1 MMDQAA
7 QFLRIVRSEVL
18 ESIYLLAKRDCKIHL
33 QAQGSRGSRRN
44 RILYLIKPCPRINS
58 GFQFRRC
65 FEKDQWTLLKNKGER
80 KMTAKNGNRLQHH
93 LTAVKEGKRCF
104 ENAFESIARMI
115 LESEIEK
122 VVVNGR
128 TTYDFTIFRTGK
140 KHIIG
145 IYDEIN
151 SFVSFVKDA
160 AEGGSSKEMAFVLVG
175 EPGNGKTF
183 FVEFLCSMYRSF
195 LANEKNR
202 KYTFRFTNMDR
213 LGSYGKISTIESQT
227 YEDPM
232 ILAMNLFENP
242 DDNKTFL
249 AKQIGFSDK
258 EIEQLYDN
266 YRPLGAC
273 SGYMWND
280 IINLADG
287 NIDEM
292 LKHIE
297 IIPVPMT
304 ESLGTITGK
313 YPAKDKI
320 TSSAVD
326 LLGEESIQ
334 RLLHI
339 TDTNNP
345 YRFDLRRGALA
356 RVAGGGI
363 HFSDEVF
370 KNKKDLV
377 QVYLGVIQN
386 RVIEIDGYKWPI
398 DTLIVATSNNSE
410 FNRFL
415 SEKEEAPI
423 VDRCRICYVSH
434 NTNYKL
440 QENLTSYAIGNEAKT
455 TLDRKDLHRDP
466 NLNYATSVAV
476 VLTRLPRSEKLTAIE
491 TMKLSAGEVAGEK
504 SIKTLAE
511 VIDTLNQDPDITKR
525 FGQKGLGQRN
535 LGRAIQLLIESSE
548 TNEGRCMFAYDI
560 YKTLERVVL
569 DYVTEVNDR
578 AKYLE
583 DLKTAKGMYRER
595 IMTEMFNAYMDEPFA
610 IRKDVMNYVNMIIG
624 IDAENLGPDKMW
636 KYKDPQTGELKALKV
651 DERYIKGVE
660 ERLGLKT
667 EEQRETFRTSIRK
680 IYGQKISVDPN
691 YDFMDNL
698 ELVKAVTDVRLK
710 SDIAGAGSL
719 IGALANRTN
728 EENQKLYDRMID
740 TMLNKLN
747 YCKTCAQKTIEYF
760 CTQEDEN

>member
-1 MMDQAA
+1 MAKKSPA
-7 QFLRIVRSEVL
+7 RIENPSTSQLHR
-18 ESIYLLAKRDCKIHL
+18 HL
-33 QAQGSRGSRRN
+33 QAVQEGTRR
-44 RILYLIKPCPRINS
+44 
-58 GFQFRRC
+58 
-65 FEKDQWTLLKNKGER
+65 
-80 KMTAKNGNRLQHH
+80 
-93 LTAVKEGKRCF
+93 F
-104 ENAFESIARMI
+104 ENAFQGVARMI
-115 LESEIEK
+115 LENQIEK

-128 TTYDFTIFRTGK
+128 TTYDFSIFRKGK
-140 KHIIG
+140 KHVIG
-145 IYDEIN
+145 MYDEIN
-151 SFVSFVKDA
+151 SFVSYVKDA

-183 FVEFLCSMYRSF
+183 FVDFLCARYRAF
-195 LANEKNR
+195 LAKPGNR
-202 KYTFRFTNMDR
+202 KYTFRFKGMER
-213 LGSYGKISTIESQT
+213 LGHYGRINVIESQT
-227 YEDPM
+227 YEDPV
-232 ILAMNLFENP
+232 ILAMNLFDDPEEN
-242 DDNKTFL
+242 KAFL
-249 AKQIGFSDK
+249 AREIGFDDRAVDT
-258 EIEQLYDN
+258 LYED

-273 SGYMWND
+273 SGYIWND
-280 IINLADG
+280 IRSHADG
-287 NIDEM
+287 DLNRM
-292 LKHIE
+292 LDFVE
-297 IIPVPMT
+297 IIPVPLT
-304 ESLGTITGK
+304 ESLGTVTGK

-363 HFSDEVF
+363 HFADEIY

-386 RVIEIDGYKWPI
+386 RNIEIDGYKWPI
-398 DTLIVATSNNSE
+398 DSLIIATSNNSE

-415 SEKEEAPI
+415 AEKEEAPI

-434 NTNYKL
+434 NTNYKM
-440 QENLTSYAIGNEAKT
+440 QKALTSYAIGSEART
-455 TLDRKDLHRDP
+455 TLTREALHQDP
-466 NLNYATSVAV
+466 NLNYAASVAT
-476 VLTRLPRSEKLTAIE
+476 VLSRLPRSEKLTPVE
-491 TMKLSAGEVAGEK
+491 TMKLAAGEVAGEK

-511 VIDTLNQDPDITKR
+511 VIDTLNQEPDITKR

-535 LGRAIQLLIESSE
+535 LGRAVQLLTESSE
-548 TNEGRCMFAYDI
+548 TNEGQCMFAYDI
-560 YKTLERVVL
+560 YRALERIIL
-569 DYVTEVNDR
+569 DYVAEANDR

-583 DLKTAKGMYRER
+583 DLKIAKGLYRER
-595 IMTEMFNAYMDEPFA
+595 IMTEMFNAYMDEPLA
-610 IRKDVMNYVNMIIG
+610 IRKDVLNYVNMIIG
-624 IDAENLGPDKMW
+624 ADAENLGPDKMW
-636 KYKDPQTGELKALKV
+636 KYKDPQTGELRALKI
-651 DERYIKGVE
+651 DERFIKSVE

-667 EEQRETFRTSIRK
+667 EEQRDTFRTAIRK

-728 EENQKLYDRMID
+728 EENQKLYDRMVD
-740 TMLNKLN
+740 TMLNKLG
-747 YCKTCAQKTIEYF
+747 YCRTCAQKTIEYF

>member
-1 MMDQAA
+1 MGNND
-7 QFLRIVRSEVL
+7 I
-18 ESIYLLAKRDCKIHL
+18 
-33 QAQGSRGSRRN
+33 G
-44 RILYLIKPCPRINS
+44 
-58 GFQFRRC
+58 
-65 FEKDQWTLLKNKGER
+65 TLL
-80 KMTAKNGNRLQHH
+80 QH
-93 LTAVKEGKRCF
+93 LTAVKEGKRRF
-104 ENAFESIARMI
+104 ENAFESVSRMI
-115 LESEIEK
+115 FEGGIEK
-122 VVVNGR
+122 VTVNSR
-128 TTYDFTIFRTGK
+128 TTYDFKIFRTGK
-140 KHIIG
+140 KHPVG
-145 IYDEIN
+145 MYDEIN

-183 FVEFLCSMYRSF
+183 FVEHLCGKYRQF
-195 LANEKNR
+195 IAKEGNR
-202 KYTFRFTNMDR
+202 RYTWRLVGMDR
-213 LGSYGKISTIESQT
+213 LGSYGKLAVIESQT
-227 YEDPM
+227 YEDPLV
-232 ILAMNLFENP
+232 LAMNLFPDP
-242 DDNKTFL
+242 DDNRRFL
-249 AKQIGFSDK
+249 GERIGFSDH
-258 EIEQLYDN
+258 EIEPFFES

-273 SGYMWND
+273 SGYMWDD
-280 IINLADG
+280 IRRFTGGDME
-287 NIDEM
+287 DM
-292 LKHIE
+292 LRFVE
-297 IIPVPMT
+297 IIPVPLN
-304 ESLGTITGK
+304 ESLGTVTGK

-339 TDTNNP
+339 TDTTNP

-363 HFSDEVF
+363 HFVDEIY

-410 FNRFL
+410 FNRYL

-423 VDRCRICYVSH
+423 IDRCRICYVSH
-434 NTNYKL
+434 NTHYRM
-440 QENLTSYAIGNEAKT
+440 QEELTAYTIGGETKT
-455 TLDRKDLHRDP
+455 TLTREDLHIDP

-476 VLTRLPRSEKLTAIE
+476 VLTRLPRSEKLTPVE
-491 TMKLSAGEVAGEK
+491 TLKLAAGEVAGEK
-504 SIKTLAE
+504 SVKTLAE

-525 FGQKGLGQRN
+525 FGQKGIGQRN
-535 LGRAIQLLIESSE
+535 LGRTMQVLAESSE
-548 TNEGRCMFAYDI
+548 TNEGRCMVAYDMFRA
-560 YKTLERVVL
+560 LERVIL
-569 DYVTEVNDR
+569 DYVTDAGDR
-578 AKYLE
+578 AKYLD
-583 DLKTAKGMYRER
+583 DLKIARGLYRER

-610 IRKDVMNYVNMIIG
+610 VRRDVMNYVNMIIG
-624 IDAENLGPDKMW
+624 VDAENLGPDKLW
-636 KYKDPQTGELKALKV
+636 KYKDPQTGQFRALKI
-651 DERYIKGVE
+651 DERYVRNIE

-667 EEQRETFRTSIRK
+667 DEQRETFRTSIRK
-680 IYGQKISVDPN
+680 IYGQKISIEPS

-740 TMLNKLN
+740 TMLKKLG
-747 YCKTCAQKTIEYF
+747 YCRTCAQKTIEYF
-760 CTQEDEN
+760 CTQEDEV

>member
-1 MMDQAA
+1 MPKNSSTFHQH
-7 QFLRIVRSEVL
+7 
-18 ESIYLLAKRDCKIHL
+18 LA
-33 QAQGSRGSRRN
+33 
-44 RILYLIKPCPRINS
+44 
-58 GFQFRRC
+58 
-65 FEKDQWTLLKNKGER
+65 
-80 KMTAKNGNRLQHH
+80 
-93 LTAVKEGKRCF
+93 AVKDGKLRF
-104 ENAFESIARMI
+104 ENAFQGVSRMI
-115 LESEIEK
+115 LEDKIEK
-122 VVVNGR
+122 VVVNGK
-128 TTYDFTIFRTGK
+128 TTYDFKIFRNGS
-140 KHIIG
+140 KHVIG
-145 IYDEIN
+145 MYEEIN
-151 SFVSFVKDA
+151 SLVSYVKDA

-183 FVEFLCSMYRSF
+183 LVEFLGGRYRNF
-195 LANEKNR
+195 LAQEKNR
-202 KYTFRFTNMDR
+202 KFTFKFLNLDKV
-213 LGSYGKISTIESQT
+213 GNYGKISTIESQT

-232 ILAMNLFENP
+232 ILAMNLF
-242 DDNKTFL
+242 DDSDKNKEFL

-258 EIEQLYDN
+258 DIEKLYEN

-273 SGYMWND
+273 SGYIWNG
-280 IINLADG
+280 IQTHCDG

-292 LKHIE
+292 LKFIE
-297 IIPVPMT
+297 ITPVPLT
-304 ESLGTITGK
+304 ESLGTVTGK

-339 TDTNNP
+339 ADTNNP

-363 HFSDEVF
+363 HFSDEIY

-386 RVIEIDGYKWPI
+386 RNIEIDGFKWPI

-410 FNRFL
+410 FHRFL

-440 QENLTSYAIGNEAKT
+440 QNELTRYAIGSEART
-455 TLDRKDLHRDP
+455 TLTRENLHQDP
-466 NLNYATSVAV
+466 NLNYASSVAA
-476 VLTRLPRSEKLTAIE
+476 VLSRLPRSEKLTPVE
-491 TMKLSAGEVAGEK
+491 TMKLAAGEVAGEK

-511 VIDTLNQDPDITKR
+511 VIDTLNQDPEIINR

-560 YKTLERVVL
+560 FKALERIIL
-569 DYVTEVNDR
+569 DYVTEANDR

-583 DLKTAKGMYRER
+583 DLKTGKGLYRER

-636 KYKDPQTGELKALKV
+636 KYKDPQNGELKALKI
-651 DERYIKGVE
+651 DERYINSVE

-667 EEQRETFRTSIRK
+667 EEQRESFRTSIRK
-680 IYGQKISVDPN
+680 IYGQKISVDPD

-728 EENQKLYDRMID
+728 EENQKLYDRMIE
-740 TMLNKLN
+740 TMLNKLG
-747 YCKTCAQKTIEYF
+747 YCRTCAQKTIEYF
-760 CTQEDEN
+760 CTQEDEK

>member
-1 MMDQAA
+1 MANKSNQAL
-7 QFLRIVRSEVL
+7 QN
-18 ESIYLLAKRDCKIHL
+18 HL
-33 QAQGSRGSRRN
+33 V
-44 RILYLIKPCPRINS
+44 
-58 GFQFRRC
+58 
-65 FEKDQWTLLKNKGER
+65 
-80 KMTAKNGNRLQHH
+80 
-93 LTAVKEGKRCF
+93 AVKEGKRCF
-104 ENAFESIARMI
+104 ENAFQGVSRMI
-115 LESEIEK
+115 LESDIEK
-122 VVVNGR
+122 VTVKGK
-128 TTYDFTIFRTGK
+128 TTYTFEIFNTGK

-145 IYDEIN
+145 MYEEIN

-160 AEGGSSKEMAFVLVG
+160 AENGSSKEMAYVLVG

-183 FVEFLCSMYRSF
+183 FVDFLCTKYRQF
-195 LANEKNR
+195 LSRDKNR
-202 KYTFRFTNMDR
+202 KYTFRFND
-213 LGSYGKISTIESQT
+213 LNKLQGYGKITYVESQT
-227 YEDPM
+227 FEDPV
-232 ILAMNLFENP
+232 ILAMNLF
-242 DDNKTFL
+242 DDLKDSKTYL
-249 AKQIGFSDK
+249 AKQIGFSDQ
-258 EIEQLYDN
+258 EIETLYEN

-273 SGYMWND
+273 SGYIWNGIRD
-280 IINLADG
+280 YADG
-287 NIDEM
+287 NIAKM
-292 LKHIE
+292 LDFIG
-297 IIPVPMT
+297 IVPVPLT

-326 LLGEESIQ
+326 LHGEESIQ

-339 TDTNNP
+339 TDTSNP

-363 HFSDEVF
+363 HFSDEIF

-386 RVIEIDGYKWPI
+386 RNIEIDGFKWPI
-398 DTLIVATSNNSE
+398 DTLIIATSNNSE

-415 SEKEEAPI
+415 AEKEEAPI

-434 NTNYKL
+434 NTDYKL
-440 QENLTSYAIGNEAKT
+440 QKYLTTYAIGSDNKT
-455 TLDRKDLHRDP
+455 TLNKEVLHKDP
-466 NLNYATSVAV
+466 NLNYAASVAV
-476 VLTRLPRSEKLTAIE
+476 VLTRLPTSEKLTAIE
-491 TMKLSAGEVAGEK
+491 TMKLAAGEVAGEK

-511 VIDTLNQDPDITKR
+511 VIDTLNHEPDITKR
-525 FGQKGLGQRN
+525 FGQKGMGQRN

-548 TNEGRCMFAYDI
+548 TNEGQCMFAYDI
-560 YKTLERVVL
+560 FKTLERIVL
-569 DYVTEVNDR
+569 DYVTDANDR
-578 AKYLE
+578 AKFLE
-583 DLKTAKGMYRER
+583 DLKTARGLYRER
-595 IMTEMFNAYMDEPFA
+595 VMTEMFNAYMDEPLA

-636 KYKDPQTGELKALKV
+636 KYKDPQTGELQAMRI
-651 DERYIKGVE
+651 DERYIKSIE

-667 EEQRETFRTSIRK
+667 QEKRETFRTSIRK

-710 SDIAGAGSL
+710 SDIAGSGSL

-740 TMLNKLN
+740 TMLTKLN

-760 CTQEDEN
+760 CTQEDGK

>member
-1 MMDQAA
+1 MM
-7 QFLRIVRSEVL
+7 
-18 ESIYLLAKRDCKIHL
+18 
-33 QAQGSRGSRRN
+33 N
-44 RILYLIKPCPRINS
+44 RTDSTLI
-58 GFQFRRC
+58 
-65 FEKDQWTLLKNKGER
+65 
-80 KMTAKNGNRLQHH
+80 HH
-93 LTAVKEGKRCF
+93 LTAVKEGSRLF
-104 ENAFESIARMI
+104 ENAFQGVARMI
-115 LESEIEK
+115 LENEIEK
-122 VVVNGR
+122 VVVNGK
-128 TTYDFTIFRTGK
+128 TTYNFKIFRNGK
-140 KHIIG
+140 KHVIG
-145 IYDEIN
+145 MYDEIN
-151 SFVSFVKDA
+151 SFVSYVKDA
-160 AEGGSSKEMAFVLVG
+160 AEGGSSKEMAYVLVG

-183 FVEFLCSMYRSF
+183 FVEFLCSKYRSF
-195 LANEKNR
+195 LSQQRNR
-202 KYTFRFTNMDR
+202 KYTYRFINLDA
-213 LGSYGKISTIESQT
+213 LKNYGKITAIESQT

-232 ILAMNLFENP
+232 ILGMNLLDDPEENK
-242 DDNKTFL
+242 DFL
-249 AKQIGFSDK
+249 GGQIGFTDDQVEK
-258 EIEQLYDN
+258 LYDD

-273 SGYMWND
+273 SGYIWND
-280 IINLADG
+280 IRTFTNGNLDDALKF
-287 NIDEM
+287 ID
-292 LKHIE
+292 IV
-297 IIPVPMT
+297 PVPLT
-304 ESLGTITGK
+304 ESLGTVTGK
-313 YPAKDKI
+313 YAAKDKI

-363 HFSDEVF
+363 HFSDEIY

-398 DTLIVATSNNSE
+398 DTLIIATSNNSE
-410 FNRFL
+410 FDRFL

-440 QENLTSYAIGNEAKT
+440 QGELTAYAIGNEAKT
-455 TLDRKDLHRDP
+455 TLNKEYLHQDP
-466 NLNYATSVAV
+466 NLNYAASVAV
-476 VLTRLPRSEKLTAIE
+476 VLSRLSRSEKLTPIE
-491 TMKLSAGEVAGEK
+491 TLKLAAGEVAGEK
-504 SIKTLAE
+504 SIKTLSE
-511 VIDTLNQDPDITKR
+511 VIDTLNQDPDITRR

-535 LGRAIQLLIESSE
+535 LGRALQLMMESSE
-548 TNEGRCMFAYDI
+548 TNEGQCMFAYDI
-560 YKTLERVVL
+560 FRALDRIIL
-569 DYVTEVNDR
+569 DYVSDANDR

-583 DLKTAKGMYRER
+583 DLKTAKGLYRER
-595 IMTEMFNAYMDEPFA
+595 IMTEMFNAYMDEPYA

-636 KYKDPQTGELKALKV
+636 KYKNPQTGELKALKV
-651 DERYIKGVE
+651 DERYVKSVE

-680 IYGQKISVDPN
+680 IYGQKISVEPN

-740 TMLNKLN
+740 TMLNRLT
-747 YCKTCAQKTIEYF
+747 YCRTCAQKTIEYF
-760 CTQEDEN
+760 CTQEDEI

>member
-1 MMDQAA
+1 
-7 QFLRIVRSEVL
+7 
-18 ESIYLLAKRDCKIHL
+18 
-33 QAQGSRGSRRN
+33 
-44 RILYLIKPCPRINS
+44 
-58 GFQFRRC
+58 
-65 FEKDQWTLLKNKGER
+65 
-80 KMTAKNGNRLQHH
+80 
-93 LTAVKEGKRCF
+93 
-104 ENAFESIARMI
+104 
-115 LESEIEK
+115 
-122 VVVNGR
+122 
-128 TTYDFTIFRTGK
+128 
-140 KHIIG
+140 HIIG
-145 IYDEIN
+145 MYDEIN

-160 AEGGSSKEMAFVLVG
+160 AAKGSSAEMAYVLVG

-183 FVEFLCSMYRSF
+183 LVEFLSGLYRRF
-195 LANEKNR
+195 LSIDENR
-202 KYTFRFTNMDR
+202 KYTFRFTNLDKF
-213 LGSYGKISTIESQT
+213 GGYGKIRTIESQT

-232 ILAMNLFENP
+232 ILAMNLFEDP
-242 DDNKTFL
+242 EENKTFL
-249 AKQIGFSDK
+249 AKTVGFSDA
-258 EIEQLYDN
+258 EIEKCYEN

-273 SGYMWND
+273 SGFIWND
-280 IINLADG
+280 IINFADG
-287 NIDEM
+287 NMDEM
-292 LKHIE
+292 LKFVE
-297 IIPVPMT
+297 IIPVPLT

-339 TDTNNP
+339 SDTNNP

-363 HFSDEVF
+363 HFSDEIF

-415 SEKEEAPI
+415 AEKEEAPI

-440 QENLTSYAIGNEAKT
+440 QKDLTLYAVGSEART
-455 TLDRKDLHRDP
+455 TLTREDLHQDP
-466 NLNYATSVAV
+466 NLNYAASVGV
-476 VLTRLPRSEKLTAIE
+476 VLSRLPRSEKLTPIE
-491 TMKLSAGEVAGEK
+491 TMKLAAGEVAGEK

-511 VIDTLNQDPDITKR
+511 VIDTLNQNPEIIQR

-535 LGRAIQLLIESSE
+535 LGRAFQLLIESSE
-548 TNEGRCMFAYDI
+548 TNEGKCMFAYDI
-560 YKTLERVVL
+560 FKALERIVL
-569 DYVTEVNDR
+569 DYVSDANDR
-578 AKYLE
+578 VKYLE
-583 DLKTAKGMYRER
+583 DLKTAKGLYRER
-595 IMTEMFNAYMDEPFA
+595 IMTEMFNAYMDEPLA

-651 DERYIKGVE
+651 DERYIKSVE

-667 EEQRETFRTSIRK
+667 EEQRESFRTSIRK

-728 EENQKLYDRMID
+728 EENQKLYDRMVD
-740 TMLNKLN
+740 TMLNKLG
-747 YCKTCAQKTIEYF
+747 YCRTCAQKTIEYF
-760 CTQEDEN
+760 CTQEDEK

>member
-1 MMDQAA
+1 MAKKA
-7 QFLRIVRSEVL
+7 QVKLPTQPQLQLRQHC
-18 ESIYLLAKRDCKIHL
+18 LAV
-33 QAQGSRGSRRN
+33 QEGSRR
-44 RILYLIKPCPRINS
+44 
-58 GFQFRRC
+58 
-65 FEKDQWTLLKNKGER
+65 
-80 KMTAKNGNRLQHH
+80 
-93 LTAVKEGKRCF
+93 F
-104 ENAFESIARMI
+104 ENAFQGVARMI
-115 LESEIEK
+115 LGSNIEK
-122 VVVNGR
+122 VVVNAR
-128 TTYDFTIFRTGK
+128 TTYDFNIFRNGK
-140 KHIIG
+140 KHVIG
-145 IYDEIN
+145 MYDEIN
-151 SFVSFVKDA
+151 SFVSYVKDA
-160 AEGGSSKEMAFVLVG
+160 AESGSSKEMAFVLVG

-183 FVEFLCSMYRSF
+183 FVEFLCAQYRAF
-195 LANEKNR
+195 LSKSENR
-202 KYTFRFTNMDR
+202 KYTFRFKGMDA
-213 LGSYGKISTIESQT
+213 LGHYGRISIIESQT

-232 ILAMNLFENP
+232 ILAMNLFDDPDENKAYLGREFGF
-242 DDNKTFL
+242 DDHAIDT
-249 AKQIGFSDK
+249 
-258 EIEQLYDN
+258 LYDN

-273 SGYMWND
+273 SGYIWND
-280 IINLADG
+280 IRGFCDGDLEKTLAFV
-287 NIDEM
+287 
-292 LKHIE
+292 E
-297 IIPVPMT
+297 IMPVPLT
-304 ESLGTITGK
+304 ESLGTVTGK

-363 HFSDEVF
+363 HFADEIY

-386 RVIEIDGYKWPI
+386 RNIEIDGYKWPI
-398 DTLIVATSNNSE
+398 DTLIIATSNNSE

-415 SEKEEAPI
+415 AEKEEAPI

-434 NTNYKL
+434 NTNYKM
-440 QENLTSYAIGNEAKT
+440 QKELTAYAIGSEART
-455 TLDRKDLHRDP
+455 TLTREALHQDP
-466 NLNYATSVAV
+466 NLNHAASVAV
-476 VLTRLPRSEKLTAIE
+476 VLSRLPRSEKLTAIE
-491 TMKLSAGEVAGEK
+491 TMKLASGEVAGEK
-504 SIKTLAE
+504 SIKALAE

-535 LGRAIQLLIESSE
+535 LGRAIQLLTESSE
-548 TNEGRCMFAYDI
+548 TNEGQCMFAYDVFI
-560 YKTLERVVL
+560 ALERIIL
-569 DYVTEVNDR
+569 DYVTDANDR

-583 DLKTAKGMYRER
+583 DLKIAKGLYRER
-595 IMTEMFNAYMDEPFA
+595 IMTEMFNAYMDEPLA

-624 IDAENLGPDKMW
+624 TDAENLGPDKMW
-636 KYKDPQTGELKALKV
+636 KYKDPQTGELRALKI
-651 DERYIKGVE
+651 DERFIKSVE

-667 EEQRETFRTSIRK
+667 EEQRDTFRTSIRK

-728 EENQKLYDRMID
+728 EENQKLYDRMVS
-740 TMLNKLN
+740 TMLNKLG
-747 YCKTCAQKTIEYF
+747 YCRTCAQKTIEYF

>member
-1 MMDQAA
+1 MEHRPTS
-7 QFLRIVRSEVL
+7 L
-18 ESIYLLAKRDCKIHL
+18 H
-33 QAQGSRGSRRN
+33 
-44 RILYLIKPCPRINS
+44 
-58 GFQFRRC
+58 
-65 FEKDQWTLLKNKGER
+65 
-80 KMTAKNGNRLQHH
+80 HH
-93 LTAVKEGKRCF
+93 LTAIKDSDRTF
-104 ENAFESIARMI
+104 ENAFQGVARMV
-115 LESEIEK
+115 LESSIEK
-122 VVVNGR
+122 IVVKGR
-128 TTYDFTIFRTGK
+128 TTYDFSIFRNSGK
-140 KHIIG
+140 HVIG
-145 IYDEIN
+145 MYDEIN

-160 AEGGSSKEMAFVLVG
+160 AENGSSKEMAFVLVG

-183 FVEFLCSMYRSF
+183 LVEYLCGKYRDF
-195 LANEKNR
+195 LAKEKNR
-202 KYTFRFTNMDR
+202 KYTFRFSNLEQ
-213 LGSYGKISTIESQT
+213 LGHYGRIQSIESQT

-232 ILAMNLFENP
+232 ILGMNLFDTLDESRE
-242 DDNKTFL
+242 FL
-249 AKQIGFSDK
+249 AKSVGFSDR
-258 EIEQLYDN
+258 EIETFYEN
-266 YRPLGAC
+266 YRPIGAC
-273 SGYMWND
+273 SGYILND
-280 IINLADG
+280 IRSFCDG
-287 NIDEM
+287 NIDKVLEF
-292 LKHIE
+292 IDVV
-297 IIPVPMT
+297 PVPLT

-326 LLGEESIQ
+326 LLGDESIQ

-339 TDTNNP
+339 SDTNNP

-363 HFSDEVF
+363 HFSDEIY

-386 RVIEIDGYKWPI
+386 RMIEIDGYKWPI
-398 DTLIVATSNNSE
+398 DTLIIATSNNSE
-410 FNRFL
+410 FNKFL
-415 SEKEEAPI
+415 AEKEEAPI

-434 NTNYKL
+434 NTDYKL
-440 QENLTSYAIGNEAKT
+440 QKQLTAYAIGNKTKT
-455 TLDRKDLHRDP
+455 TLTREELHIDP
-466 NLNYATSVAV
+466 NLNYAASVAV
-476 VLTRLPRSEKLTAIE
+476 VLSRLPRSEKLTPVE
-491 TMKLSAGEVAGEK
+491 TMKLAAGEVAGDK

-511 VIDTLNQDPDITKR
+511 VIDILSQDPEITKR

-548 TNEGRCMFAYDI
+548 TNEGQCMFAYDMF
-560 YKTLERVVL
+560 KTVERIIL
-569 DYVTEVNDR
+569 DYVPDANDR

-583 DLKTAKGMYRER
+583 DLKIGKGLYRER
-595 IMTEMFNAYMDEPFA
+595 IMTEMFNAYMDEPHA

-636 KYKDPQTGELKALKV
+636 KYKDPQSGELKALKI
-651 DERYIKGVE
+651 DERYIKSVE

-680 IYGQKISVDPN
+680 IYGQKISVNPD

-710 SDIAGAGSL
+710 SDISGAGSL

-740 TMLNKLN
+740 TMLSKLN
-747 YCKTCAQKTIEYF
+747 YCKTCALKTIEYF
-760 CTQEDEN
+760 CTQEDEQ

>member
-1 MMDQAA
+1 MLDKSSSA
-7 QFLRIVRSEVL
+7 LHNH
-18 ESIYLLAKRDCKIHL
+18 LLAI
-33 QAQGSRGSRRN
+33 
-44 RILYLIKPCPRINS
+44 
-58 GFQFRRC
+58 
-65 FEKDQWTLLKNKGER
+65 
-80 KMTAKNGNRLQHH
+80 KNG
-93 LTAVKEGKRCF
+93 ERCF
-104 ENAFESIARMI
+104 ENAFQGVARMI
-115 LESEIEK
+115 LGDEIEK
-122 VVVNGR
+122 VVVNGKS
-128 TTYDFTIFRTGK
+128 TFDFSIFRKGK
-140 KHIIG
+140 KHVIG
-145 IYDEIN
+145 MYDEIN
-151 SFVSFVKDA
+151 SFVSYVKDA
-160 AEGGSSKEMAFVLVG
+160 AEGGSSKEMAYVLVG

-183 FVEFLCSMYRSF
+183 FVEFLCSRYRSF
-195 LANEKNR
+195 LINPKNR
-202 KYTFRFTNMDR
+202 KYTFKFINMDKM
-213 LGSYGKISTIESQT
+213 GHYGRITTIESQT

-242 DDNKTFL
+242 DDTRDYL
-249 AKQIGFSDK
+249 ARQVGFSDS
-258 EIEQLYDN
+258 EIEKFYDN
-266 YRPLGAC
+266 FRPLGAC
-273 SGYMWND
+273 SGYIWND
-280 IINLADG
+280 IQNFTGGTMDK
-287 NIDEM
+287 M
-292 LKHIE
+292 LKFVE
-297 IIPVPMT
+297 IVPVPLT
-304 ESLGTITGK
+304 ESLGTVTGK

-356 RVAGGGI
+356 RVAGGGV
-363 HFSDEVF
+363 HFSDEIY

-386 RVIEIDGYKWPI
+386 RSIEIDGFKWPI

-415 SEKEEAPI
+415 AEKEEAPI
-423 VDRCRICYVSH
+423 VDRCRISYVSH

-440 QENLTSYAIGNEAKT
+440 QKDLTIYTIGSEART
-455 TLDRKDLHRDP
+455 TLSRESLHQDP
-466 NLNYATSVAV
+466 NLNYAASVAA
-476 VLTRLPRSEKLTAIE
+476 VLSRLPRSEKLTPVE
-491 TMKLSAGEVAGEK
+491 TMKLAAGEVAGEK

-535 LGRAIQLLIESSE
+535 LGRAVQLLIESSE

-560 YKTLERVVL
+560 YKAVERIIL
-569 DYVTEVNDR
+569 DYVADANDR
-578 AKYLE
+578 TKYLE
-583 DLKTAKGMYRER
+583 DIKTAKGLYREH
-595 IMTEMFNAYMDEPFA
+595 IMTEMFNAYMDEPLA

-636 KYKDPQTGELKALKV
+636 KYKDPQSGELRALKI
-651 DERYIKGVE
+651 DERYIKSVE

-728 EENQKLYDRMID
+728 EENQKLYDRMIE

-747 YCKTCAQKTIEYF
+747 YCRTCAQKTIEYF
-760 CTQEDEN
+760 CTQEDEK

>member
-1 MMDQAA
+1 MD
-7 QFLRIVRSEVL
+7 
-18 ESIYLLAKRDCKIHL
+18 
-33 QAQGSRGSRRN
+33 G
-44 RILYLIKPCPRINS
+44 
-58 GFQFRRC
+58 
-65 FEKDQWTLLKNKGER
+65 
-80 KMTAKNGNRLQHH
+80 NGNASLRHH
-93 LTAVKEGKRCF
+93 LAAVREGDRCF
-104 ENAFESIARMI
+104 ENAYQGVARMI
-115 LESEIEK
+115 LESEISK
-122 VVVNGR
+122 VVVNGK
-128 TTYDFTIFRTGK
+128 TTYDFSLFRSGPR
-140 KHIIG
+140 HVIG
-145 IYDEIN
+145 MYDEIN

-183 FVEFLCSMYRSF
+183 FVDYLCTRYRQFLNRP
-195 LANEKNR
+195 ENR
-202 KYTFRFTNMDR
+202 KYTFRFRHLDR
-213 LGSYGKISTIESQT
+213 LEGYGRIKVIESQT
-227 YEDPM
+227 YEDPV
-232 ILAMNLFENP
+232 ILAMNLFDTEEENRAYLTG
-242 DDNKTFL
+242 KMR
-249 AKQIGFSDK
+249 FSDK
-258 EIEQLYDN
+258 QVERLYEN

-273 SGYMWND
+273 SGFIWND
-280 IINLADG
+280 IRSHTGGDI
-287 NIDEM
+287 EKM
-292 LKHIE
+292 LDFIE
-297 IIPVPMT
+297 IVPVPLT

-363 HFSDEVF
+363 HFSDEIF

-386 RVIEIDGYKWPI
+386 RTIEIDGFKWPI
-398 DTLIVATSNNSE
+398 DTLIIATSNNSE

-415 SEKEEAPI
+415 SEREEAPI
-423 VDRCRICYVSH
+423 VDRCRLCYVSH

-440 QENLTSYAIGNEAKT
+440 QQELTTYAIGSEAKT
-455 TLDRKDLHRDP
+455 TLDRHDLHQDP
-466 NLNYATSVAV
+466 NLNYAASVAV
-476 VLTRLPRSEKLTAIE
+476 VLTRLPRSEKLTPVE
-491 TMKLSAGEVAGEK
+491 TMKLAAGEVAGEK

-511 VIDTLNQDPDITKR
+511 VIDMLNQEPDITKR

-535 LGRAIQLLIESSE
+535 LGRAIQLLLESSE
-548 TNEGRCMFAYDI
+548 TNEGGCMFAYDVF
-560 YKTLERVVL
+560 KTLERVIL
-569 DYVTEVNDR
+569 DYVPDANDR

-583 DLKTAKGMYRER
+583 DIRIAKGLYRER
-595 IMTEMFNAYMDEPFA
+595 IMTEMFNAYMDEPLA
-610 IRKDVMNYVNMIIG
+610 IKRDVMNYVNMIIG

-636 KYKDPQTGELKALKV
+636 KYKDPQSGELKALKI
-651 DERYIKGVE
+651 DERYINSVE

-667 EEQRETFRTSIRK
+667 TEQRETFRTSIRK

-728 EENQKLYDRMID
+728 EENQKLYDRMVN
-740 TMLNKLN
+740 TMLDKLN
-747 YCKTCAQKTIEYF
+747 YCRTCAQKTIEYF
-760 CTQEDEN
+760 CTQEDET

>member
-1 MMDQAA
+1 MSNNAKS
-7 QFLRIVRSEVL
+7 LR
-18 ESIYLLAKRDCKIHL
+18 
-33 QAQGSRGSRRN
+33 
-44 RILYLIKPCPRINS
+44 
-58 GFQFRRC
+58 
-65 FEKDQWTLLKNKGER
+65 
-80 KMTAKNGNRLQHH
+80 HH
-93 LTAVKEGKRCF
+93 LTEVKSGKRCF
-104 ENAFESIARMI
+104 ENAFQGVSRMI
-115 LESEIEK
+115 LDSDITK
-122 VVVNGR
+122 AVVNGK
-128 TTYDFTIFRTGK
+128 TTYDFSLFREGP
-140 KHIIG
+140 KHVIG
-145 IYDEIN
+145 MYDEIN
-151 SFVSFVKDA
+151 SFVSYVKDA

-183 FVEFLCSMYRSF
+183 LVEFLSAKYRDF
-195 LANEKNR
+195 LSKEENR
-202 KYTFRFTNMDR
+202 KYTFKFLN
-213 LGSYGKISTIESQT
+213 LAKLENYGRIATIESQT

-232 ILAMNLFENP
+232 ILAMNLFETP
-242 DDNKTFL
+242 DQNREFL

-258 EIEQLYDN
+258 QMDALYEN

-273 SGYMWND
+273 SGYILND
-280 IINLADG
+280 IKNFTNGSL
-287 NIDEM
+287 DEV
-292 LKHIE
+292 LEFIE
-297 IIPVPMT
+297 IIPVPLT
-304 ESLGTITGK
+304 ESLGTVTGK

-320 TSSAVD
+320 TSSSVD

-363 HFSDEVF
+363 HFSDEIY

-386 RVIEIDGYKWPI
+386 RSIEIDGYKWPI

-410 FNRFL
+410 FHQFL

-440 QENLTSYAIGNEAKT
+440 QEDLTKYAIGSETRT
-455 TLDRKDLHRDP
+455 TLTRENLHQDP
-466 NLNYATSVAV
+466 NLNYATSIAV
-476 VLTRLPRSEKLTAIE
+476 VLSRLPRSEKLTPVE

-511 VIDTLNQDPDITKR
+511 VIDTLNQDPEIINR

-548 TNEGRCMFAYDI
+548 TNEGQCMFANDVFKALDRI
-560 YKTLERVVL
+560 IL
-569 DYVTEVNDR
+569 DYVTEANDR
-578 AKYLE
+578 TKYLE
-583 DLKTAKGMYRER
+583 DLKTAKGLYRER

-636 KYKDPQTGELKALKV
+636 KYKDPQTGDLKALKI
-651 DERYIKGVE
+651 DERYINSVE
-660 ERLGLKT
+660 ERLGLKS
-667 EEQRETFRTSIRK
+667 EEQRESFRTSIRK
-680 IYGQKISVDPN
+680 IYGQKISINPD

-728 EENQKLYDRMID
+728 EENQKLYDRM
-740 TMLNKLN
+740 
-747 YCKTCAQKTIEYF
+747 
-760 CTQEDEN
+760 

>member
-1 MMDQAA
+1 MPKK
-7 QFLRIVRSEVL
+7 
-18 ESIYLLAKRDCKIHL
+18 SIALHQHLA
-33 QAQGSRGSRRN
+33 
-44 RILYLIKPCPRINS
+44 
-58 GFQFRRC
+58 
-65 FEKDQWTLLKNKGER
+65 
-80 KMTAKNGNRLQHH
+80 
-93 LTAVKEGKRCF
+93 AVKDGKLRF
-104 ENAFESIARMI
+104 ENAFQGVTRMI

-122 VVVNGR
+122 VVVNGK
-128 TTYDFTIFRTGK
+128 TTYDFRIFRNGS

-145 IYDEIN
+145 MYNEIN
-151 SFVSFVKDA
+151 SFVSYVKDA
-160 AEGGSSKEMAFVLVG
+160 AESGSSKEMAFVLVG

-183 FVEFLCSMYRSF
+183 FVEFLSGKYRNF
-195 LANEKNR
+195 LAQEKNR
-202 KYTFRFTNMDR
+202 KFTFKFLNLDKTGN
-213 LGSYGKISTIESQT
+213 YGKISTVESQT

-232 ILAMNLFENP
+232 ILAMNLF
-242 DDNKTFL
+242 DDSDESKKFL

-258 EIEQLYDN
+258 DIEKLYEN

-273 SGYMWND
+273 SGYIWND
-280 IINLADG
+280 IRNHCDG
-287 NIDEM
+287 NVDEM
-292 LKHIE
+292 LKFVE
-297 IIPVPMT
+297 ITPVPLT
-304 ESLGTITGK
+304 ESLGTVTGK

-363 HFSDEVF
+363 HFSDEIF

-386 RVIEIDGYKWPI
+386 RNIEIDGFKWPI

-410 FNRFL
+410 FHRFL

-440 QENLTSYAIGNEAKT
+440 QKELTGYAIGSETRT
-455 TLDRKDLHRDP
+455 TLTREDLHQDP
-466 NLNYATSVAV
+466 NLNYSASVAS
-476 VLTRLPRSEKLTAIE
+476 VLSRLPRSEKLTPVE

-511 VIDTLNQDPDITKR
+511 VIDTLNQDPEIINR

-535 LGRAIQLLIESSE
+535 LGRAIQLMIESSE

-560 YKTLERVVL
+560 FKALERIIL
-569 DYVTEVNDR
+569 DYVTEANDR
-578 AKYLE
+578 AKYLD
-583 DLKTAKGMYRER
+583 DLKTGKGLYRER

-636 KYKDPQTGELKALKV
+636 KYKDPQNKELKALKI
-651 DERYIKGVE
+651 DERYINSVE

-667 EEQRETFRTSIRK
+667 EEQRESFRTSIRK
-680 IYGQKISVDPN
+680 IYGQKISVDPD

-728 EENQKLYDRMID
+728 EENQKLYDRMIE
-740 TMLNKLN
+740 TMLNKLG
-747 YCKTCAQKTIEYF
+747 YCRTCAQKTIEYF
-760 CTQEDEN
+760 CTQEDEK

>member
-1 MMDQAA
+1 MAKSKNNTLQ
-7 QFLRIVRSEVL
+7 
-18 ESIYLLAKRDCKIHL
+18 YHLA
-33 QAQGSRGSRRN
+33 
-44 RILYLIKPCPRINS
+44 
-58 GFQFRRC
+58 
-65 FEKDQWTLLKNKGER
+65 
-80 KMTAKNGNRLQHH
+80 
-93 LTAVKEGKRCF
+93 AVKEGKRSF
-104 ENAFESIARMI
+104 ENAFQSVTRMI

-122 VVVNGR
+122 VVVNGK
-128 TTYDFTIFRTGK
+128 TTYDFSIFRTGK

-145 IYDEIN
+145 MYNEIN
-151 SFVSFVKDA
+151 SFVSYVKDA
-160 AEGGSSKEMAFVLVG
+160 SEGGSSREMAFVLVG

-183 FVEFLCSMYRSF
+183 LVEFLSAKYRNF
-195 LANEKNR
+195 LTEEKNR
-202 KYTFRFTNMDR
+202 RYTFKFLNMDK
-213 LGSYGKISTIESQT
+213 LGNYGRITTIESQT

-232 ILAMNLFENP
+232 ILAMNLFEAP
-242 DDNKTFL
+242 DENKTFL
-249 AKQIGFSDK
+249 AKQLGFSDNEVEK
-258 EIEQLYDN
+258 LYDD
-266 YRPLGAC
+266 YRPIGAC
-273 SGYMWND
+273 SGYIWND
-280 IINLADG
+280 IRNFADG
-287 NIDEM
+287 KIDEM
-292 LKHIE
+292 LKSVE
-297 IIPVPMT
+297 IIPVPLT
-304 ESLGTITGK
+304 ESLGTVTGK

-339 TDTNNP
+339 ADTNNP

-363 HFSDEVF
+363 HFSDEIY

-410 FNRFL
+410 FHKFL

-423 VDRCRICYVSH
+423 IDRCRICYVSH

-440 QENLTSYAIGNEAKT
+440 QKDLTAYAIGSETRT
-455 TLDRKDLHRDP
+455 TLTRDYLHQDP
-466 NLNYATSVAV
+466 NLNYAASVAP
-476 VLTRLPRSEKLTAIE
+476 VLTRLPRSEKLTPIE
-491 TMKLSAGEVAGEK
+491 TMKLAAGEVAGEK

-511 VIDTLNQDPDITKR
+511 VIDTLNQDPEIINR

-560 YKTLERVVL
+560 FKALDRIVL
-569 DYVTEVNDR
+569 DYVTEANDR
-578 AKYLE
+578 TKYLE
-583 DLKTAKGMYRER
+583 DLKTAKGLYRER

-636 KYKDPQTGELKALKV
+636 KYKDPQTKELKALKI
-651 DERYIKGVE
+651 DERYINSVE
-660 ERLGLKT
+660 ERLELKT
-667 EEQRETFRTSIRK
+667 KEQREAFRTSIRK
-680 IYGQKISVDPN
+680 IYGQKISVDPD

-728 EENQKLYDRMID
+728 EENQKLYDRMVD
-740 TMLNKLN
+740 TMLSKLN

-760 CTQEDEN
+760 CTQEDET

>member
-1 MMDQAA
+1 MEKMNMGLQDH
-7 QFLRIVRSEVL
+7 
-18 ESIYLLAKRDCKIHL
+18 LLAVKKGL
-33 QAQGSRGSRRN
+33 RR
-44 RILYLIKPCPRINS
+44 
-58 GFQFRRC
+58 
-65 FEKDQWTLLKNKGER
+65 
-80 KMTAKNGNRLQHH
+80 
-93 LTAVKEGKRCF
+93 F
-104 ENAFESIARMI
+104 ENAFQGVTRMI
-115 LESEIEK
+115 LESPIEK
-122 VVVNGR
+122 VVVNGK
-128 TTYDFTIFRTGK
+128 TTYDFAIFRTGK

-145 IYDEIN
+145 MYDELN
-151 SFVSFVKDA
+151 SFVSYVKDA

-183 FVEFLCSMYRSF
+183 FVDFLCTKYREYLSR
-195 LANEKNR
+195 EQNR
-202 KYTFRFTNMDR
+202 KYTFRFIQMDQIP
-213 LGSYGKISTIESQT
+213 SYGRLSVIESQT

-232 ILAMNLFENP
+232 ILAMNLFEDP
-242 DDNKTFL
+242 DENRKYL
-249 AKQIGFSDK
+249 AETGGFTDK
-258 EIEQLYDN
+258 EIDGLYEN
-266 YRPLGAC
+266 FRPLGAC
-273 SGYMWND
+273 SGYIWNEIRD
-280 IINLADG
+280 HNGGDLD
-287 NIDEM
+287 DM
-292 LKHIE
+292 LKFVE
-297 IIPVPMT
+297 IVPVPLT
-304 ESLGTITGK
+304 ESLGTVTGK

-356 RVAGGGI
+356 RVGGGGI

-386 RVIEIDGYKWPI
+386 RTIEIDGYKWPI
-398 DTLIVATSNNSE
+398 DTLIVATSNNME
-410 FNRFL
+410 FYRFL
-415 SEKEEAPI
+415 AEKEEAPI

-440 QENLTSYAIGNEAKT
+440 QKDLTAYAIGSEART
-455 TLDRKDLHRDP
+455 TLTREKLHQDP
-466 NLNYATSVAV
+466 NLNYATSVGA
-476 VLTRLPRSEKLTAIE
+476 VLTRLPRSEKLTPIE
-491 TMKLSAGEVAGEK
+491 TMKLAAGEVAGEK

-511 VIDTLNQDPDITKR
+511 VIDSLNQDPQITNR

-535 LGRAIQLLIESSE
+535 LGRALQLLIESSE
-548 TNEGRCMFAYDI
+548 TNEGECMFACDI
-560 YKTLERVVL
+560 FKTLERIVL
-569 DYVTEVNDR
+569 DYVSEANDR
-578 AKYLE
+578 IKYLE
-583 DLKTAKGMYRER
+583 DLKTAKGLYRER

-624 IDAENLGPDKMW
+624 MDAESLGPDKMW
-636 KYKDPQTGELKALKV
+636 KYKNPQSGELKALKI
-651 DERYIKGVE
+651 DERYIKSVE
-660 ERLGLKT
+660 ERLQLKT

-728 EENQKLYDRMID
+728 EENQKLYDRMIE
-740 TMLNKLN
+740 TMLKKLG
-747 YCKTCAQKTIEYF
+747 YCRTCAQKTIEYF
-760 CTQEDEN
+760 CTQEDEQ

>member
-1 MMDQAA
+1 MMAHQPNSL
-7 QFLRIVRSEVL
+7 Q
-18 ESIYLLAKRDCKIHL
+18 YHL
-33 QAQGSRGSRRN
+33 S
-44 RILYLIKPCPRINS
+44 
-58 GFQFRRC
+58 
-65 FEKDQWTLLKNKGER
+65 
-80 KMTAKNGNRLQHH
+80 
-93 LTAVKEGKRCF
+93 AVKDGRRRF
-104 ENAFESIARMI
+104 ENAFQGVSRMI
-115 LESEIEK
+115 LGQKIEK
-122 VVVNGR
+122 VVVNGK
-128 TTYDFTIFRTGK
+128 TTYDFQIFRAGP
-140 KHIIG
+140 KHVIG
-145 IYDEIN
+145 MYDEIN
-151 SFVSFVKDA
+151 SFVSYVKDA

-183 FVEFLCSMYRSF
+183 FVEFLSDKYRQF
-195 LANEKNR
+195 LSVDENR
-202 KYTFRFTNMDR
+202 KYTFKFLNMNQ
-213 LGSYGKISTIESQT
+213 LGTYGKITTIESQT

-232 ILAMNLFENP
+232 ILAMNLFENA
-242 DDNKTFL
+242 DENKAYL
-249 AKQIGFSDK
+249 AKEVGFADSAVDA
-258 EIEQLYDN
+258 LYGD

-273 SGYMWND
+273 SGYIWND
-280 IINLADG
+280 LRKHCNGSLE
-287 NIDEM
+287 EM
-292 LKHIE
+292 LAFVE
-297 IIPVPMT
+297 ITPVPLS

-339 TDTNNP
+339 SDTNNP

-363 HFSDEVF
+363 HFSDEIY

-386 RVIEIDGYKWPI
+386 RNIEIDGYKWPI
-398 DTLIVATSNNSE
+398 DTLIIATSNNSE
-410 FNRFL
+410 FHRFL

-440 QENLTSYAIGNEAKT
+440 QKDLTNYALGSEART
-455 TLDRKDLHRDP
+455 TLSREVLHQDP
-466 NLNYATSVAV
+466 NLNYSASVAA
-476 VLTRLPRSEKLTAIE
+476 VLTRLPRSEKLTPVE
-491 TMKLSAGEVAGEK
+491 TMKLAAGEVAGEK

-511 VIDTLNQDPDITKR
+511 VIDTLNQDPEIINR

-535 LGRAIQLLIESSE
+535 LGRSIQLLIESSE
-548 TNEGRCMFAYDI
+548 TNEGQCMFAYDI
-560 YKTLERVVL
+560 FKALDRIVL
-569 DYVTEVNDR
+569 DYVTEANDR

-583 DLKTAKGMYRER
+583 DIKIAKGLYRER
-595 IMTEMFNAYMDEPFA
+595 IMTEMFNAYMDEPLA

-624 IDAENLGPDKMW
+624 IDAENLGADKMW
-636 KYKDPQTGELKALKV
+636 KYKDPQTGELRALKI
-651 DERYIKGVE
+651 DERFISSVE
-660 ERLGLKT
+660 DRLGLKT
-667 EEQRETFRTSIRK
+667 EEQRDSFRTSIRK
-680 IYGQKISVDPN
+680 IYGQKISVDPS

-740 TMLNKLN
+740 TMLNKLG
-747 YCKTCAQKTIEYF
+747 YCRTCAQKTIEYF
-760 CTQEDEN
+760 CTQEDEK

>member
-1 MMDQAA
+1 MTAT
-7 QFLRIVRSEVL
+7 
-18 ESIYLLAKRDCKIHL
+18 
-33 QAQGSRGSRRN
+33 RN
-44 RILYLIKPCPRINS
+44 RS
-58 GFQFRRC
+58 
-65 FEKDQWTLLKNKGER
+65 
-80 KMTAKNGNRLQHH
+80 LQHH
-93 LTAVKEGKRCF
+93 ITAVKAGERIF
-104 ENAFESIARMI
+104 ENAFQGVARMI
-115 LESEIEK
+115 LESDIEK
-122 VVVNGR
+122 VVVNGK
-128 TTYDFTIFRTGK
+128 TTYDFNIFRTGK
-140 KHIIG
+140 KHVIG
-145 IYDEIN
+145 MYDEIN
-151 SFVSFVKDA
+151 SFVSYVKDA
-160 AEGGSSKEMAFVLVG
+160 AEDGSSKEMAYVLVG

-183 FVEFLCSMYRSF
+183 FVDFLCARYREFLNKER
-195 LANEKNR
+195 NR
-202 KYTFRFTNMDR
+202 KYTFRFNNMDR
-213 LGSYGKISTIESQT
+213 LGSYGRIATIESQT

-232 ILAMNLFENP
+232 ILAMNLFDSREESQGYLAEQYGF
-242 DDNKTFL
+242 DD
-249 AKQIGFSDK
+249 A
-258 EIEQLYDN
+258 EIDRFWED

-273 SGYMWND
+273 TGFIWND
-280 IINLADG
+280 IRNFTNGD
-287 NIDEM
+287 IDEM
-292 LKHIE
+292 LGFVE
-297 IIPVPMT
+297 VLPVPLT

-313 YPAKDKI
+313 YSAKDKI

-339 TDTNNP
+339 TDVNNP

-363 HFSDEVF
+363 HFSDEIY

-386 RVIEIDGYKWPI
+386 RNIEIDGYKWPI
-398 DTLIVATSNNSE
+398 DSLIIATSNNSE

-440 QENLTSYAIGNEAKT
+440 QRDLTVYTIGTEART
-455 TLDRKDLHRDP
+455 TLTRQDLHQDP
-466 NLNYATSVAV
+466 NLNYSASVAA
-476 VLTRLPRSEKLTAIE
+476 VLSRLPRSEKLTPVE
-491 TMKLSAGEVAGEK
+491 TLKLAAGEVAGEK

-511 VIDTLNQDPDITKR
+511 VIDTLNQEPDITKR

-535 LGRAIQLLIESSE
+535 LGRAIQLLVESSE
-548 TNEGRCMFAYDI
+548 TNEGGCMYAYDI
-560 YKTLERVVL
+560 FHALERVIL
-569 DYVTEVNDR
+569 DYVPDANDR
-578 AKYLE
+578 TKYLE
-583 DLKTAKGMYRER
+583 DLKIAKGLYRER
-595 IMTEMFNAYMDEPFA
+595 IMTEMFNAYMDEPLA

-624 IDAENLGPDKMW
+624 IDAENLGPDRMW
-636 KYKDPQTGELKALKV
+636 KYKDPQTGELKALKI
-651 DERYIKGVE
+651 DERYIKSVE

-728 EENQKLYDRMID
+728 EENQKLHDRMIN
-740 TMLNKLN
+740 TMLTKLN
-747 YCKTCAQKTIEYF
+747 YCRTCAQKTIEYF
-760 CTQEDEN
+760 CTQEDEQ

>member
-1 MMDQAA
+1 MFTSTHSLIQHFKGVQKRQRRFEDAFQA
-7 QFLRIVRSEVL
+7 IS
-18 ESIYLLAKRDCKIHL
+18 
-33 QAQGSRGSRRN
+33 
-44 RILYLIKPCPRINS
+44 
-58 GFQFRRC
+58 
-65 FEKDQWTLLKNKGER
+65 
-80 KMTAKNGNRLQHH
+80 
-93 LTAVKEGKRCF
+93 
-104 ENAFESIARMI
+104 RMI
-115 LESEIEK
+115 FEGGIEK
-122 VVVNGR
+122 VAVNGK
-128 TTYDFTIFRTGK
+128 TTYDFKVFRTGS
-140 KHIIG
+140 KHVIG
-145 IYDEIN
+145 LYDEIN
-151 SFVSFVKDA
+151 SFVSYVKDA

-183 FVEFLCSMYRSF
+183 FVEFLASCYRSF
-195 LANEKNR
+195 LSREENR
-202 KYTFRFTNMDR
+202 KYTFKFQHLDQ
-213 LGSYGKISTIESQT
+213 LGTYGQITTIESQT

-232 ILAMNLFENP
+232 ILAMNLFELP
-242 DDNKTFL
+242 DDNRTFL
-249 AKQIGFSDK
+249 TREIGFSDR
-258 EIEQLYDN
+258 EMEGLYN
-266 YRPLGAC
+266 FYRPLGAC
-273 SGYMWND
+273 SGFIWND
-280 IINLADG
+280 IRSHCGGDL
-287 NIDEM
+287 ERM
-292 LKHIE
+292 LSFVE
-297 IIPVPMT
+297 VIPVPLT
-304 ESLGTITGK
+304 ESLGTVTGK

-363 HFSDEVF
+363 HFSDEIF

-386 RVIEIDGYKWPI
+386 RTIEIDGYKWPI

-410 FNRFL
+410 FHRFL

-423 VDRCRICYVSH
+423 VDRCRLCYVQH

-440 QENLTSYAIGNEAKT
+440 QKDLTGYAIGSQTRT
-455 TLDRKDLHRDP
+455 TLTKESLHQDP
-466 NLNYATSVAV
+466 NLNYAASVGV
-476 VLTRLPRSEKLTAIE
+476 VLSRLPRSEKLTPVE
-491 TMKLSAGEVAGEK
+491 TMKLAAGEVAGEK

-511 VIDTLNQDPDITKR
+511 VIDTLNQDPEIINR

-548 TNEGRCMFAYDI
+548 TNEGQCMFAYDVF
-560 YKTLERVVL
+560 KALERIVL
-569 DYVTEVNDR
+569 DYVTEANDR
-578 AKYLE
+578 SKYLE
-583 DLKTAKGMYRER
+583 DIKTAKGLYRER

-636 KYKDPQTGELKALKV
+636 KYKDPQVGELKALKI
-651 DERYIKGVE
+651 DERYVNSVE

-667 EEQRETFRTSIRK
+667 EEQRESFRTSIRK
-680 IYGQKISVDPN
+680 IYGQKISIDPN

-728 EENQKLYDRMID
+728 EENQKLYDRMIN
-740 TMLNKLN
+740 TMLNKLG
-747 YCKTCAQKTIEYF
+747 YCRTCAQKTIEYF
-760 CTQEDEN
+760 CTQEDEK

>member
-1 MMDQAA
+1 MANKKTSA
-7 QFLRIVRSEVL
+7 LHE
-18 ESIYLLAKRDCKIHL
+18 HL
-33 QAQGSRGSRRN
+33 V
-44 RILYLIKPCPRINS
+44 
-58 GFQFRRC
+58 
-65 FEKDQWTLLKNKGER
+65 
-80 KMTAKNGNRLQHH
+80 
-93 LTAVKEGKRCF
+93 AVKEGTRIF
-104 ENAFESIARMI
+104 ENAFQGVARMI
-115 LESEIEK
+115 LESDIEK
-122 VVVNGR
+122 VVVNGK
-128 TTYDFTIFRTGK
+128 TTYDFSLFRTGK

-145 IYDEIN
+145 MYDEIN
-151 SFVSFVKDA
+151 SFVSYVKDA
-160 AEGGSSKEMAFVLVG
+160 AENGSSKEMAFVLVG

-183 FVEFLCSMYRSF
+183 LVDYICNQYRSF
-195 LANEKNR
+195 LSLAANR
-202 KYTFRFTNMDR
+202 KYTFRFTGLDKM
-213 LGSYGKISTIESQT
+213 GGYGKITAIESQT

-232 ILAMNLFENP
+232 ILGMNIHDDP
-242 DDNKTFL
+242 DECREFL
-249 AKQIGFSDK
+249 SREIGFSDN
-258 EIEQLYDN
+258 EIETLWVD

-273 SGYMWND
+273 SAYIWND
-280 IINLADG
+280 IRRHANGDLAK
-287 NIDEM
+287 M
-292 LKHIE
+292 LASVQIM
-297 IIPVPMT
+297 PVPMT
-304 ESLGTITGK
+304 ESLGTVTGK
-313 YPAKDKI
+313 YPAKDKL

-339 TDTNNP
+339 TETNNP

-356 RVAGGGI
+356 RVAGGGV

-386 RVIEIDGYKWPI
+386 RNIEIDGYKWPI
-398 DTLIVATSNNSE
+398 DTLIIATSNNSE

-415 SEKEEAPI
+415 AEKEEAPI

-440 QENLTSYAIGNEAKT
+440 QKNLTNYAIGNETRT
-455 TLDRKDLHRDP
+455 TLNREYLHQDP
-466 NLNYATSVAV
+466 NLNYAVSVAV
-476 VLTRLPRSEKLTAIE
+476 VLTRLARSEKLTPIE
-491 TMKLSAGEVAGEK
+491 TMKLAAGEVAGEK

-535 LGRAIQLLIESSE
+535 LGRAIQLIIESSE
-548 TNEGRCMFAYDI
+548 TNEGKCMFASDI
-560 YKTLERVVL
+560 YKALERIIL
-569 DYVTEVNDR
+569 DYVTDANDR

-583 DLKTAKGMYRER
+583 DLKTARGLYRER
-595 IMTEMFNAYMDEPFA
+595 IMTEMFNAYMDEPLA
-610 IRKDVMNYVNMIIG
+610 IRKDVMSYVNMIIG

-636 KYKDPQTGELKALKV
+636 KYKDPQTGELRALKI
-651 DERYIKGVE
+651 DERYIKSVE

-667 EEQRETFRTSIRK
+667 SEQCETFRTSIRK
-680 IYGQKISVDPN
+680 IYGQKISVDPD

-728 EENQKLYDRMID
+728 EENQKLYDRMVD
-740 TMLNKLN
+740 TMLNKLG
-747 YCKTCAQKTIEYF
+747 YCQTCAQKTIEYF

>member
-1 MMDQAA
+1 MVKKSTSA
-7 QFLRIVRSEVL
+7 LHR
-18 ESIYLLAKRDCKIHL
+18 HL
-33 QAQGSRGSRRN
+33 V
-44 RILYLIKPCPRINS
+44 K
-58 GFQFRRC
+58 
-65 FEKDQWTLLKNKGER
+65 
-80 KMTAKNGNRLQHH
+80 
-93 LTAVKEGKRCF
+93 VKEGTRCF
-104 ENAFESIARMI
+104 ENAFQGVARMI
-115 LESEIEK
+115 LDSDIEK
-122 VVVNGR
+122 VVVNGK
-128 TTYDFTIFRTGK
+128 TTYDFSIFRSGK

-145 IYDEIN
+145 MYDEIN
-151 SFVSFVKDA
+151 SFVSYVKDA
-160 AEGGSSKEMAFVLVG
+160 AENGSSKEMAFVLVG

-183 FVEFLCSMYRSF
+183 LVDFVCSKYRDFLSQ
-195 LANEKNR
+195 ETNR
-202 KYTFRFTNMDR
+202 KYSFRFTGLDKI
-213 LGSYGKISTIESQT
+213 GGYGKISTIESQT

-232 ILAMNLFENP
+232 ILGMNITDEPEKNRE
-242 DDNKTFL
+242 FL
-249 AKQIGFSDK
+249 SKEIGFSDN
-258 EIEQLYDN
+258 EIETLWGDF
-266 YRPLGAC
+266 RPLGAC
-273 SGYMWND
+273 SAFIWDSIRNYANGD
-280 IINLADG
+280 LAK
-287 NIDEM
+287 M
-292 LKHIE
+292 LEFIQ

-304 ESLGTITGK
+304 ESLGTVTGK
-313 YPAKDKI
+313 YAAKDKI

-339 TDTNNP
+339 TETNNP

-356 RVAGGGI
+356 RVAGGGV
-363 HFSDEVF
+363 HFSDEIF

-386 RVIEIDGYKWPI
+386 RNIEIDGYKWPI
-398 DTLIVATSNNSE
+398 DTLIIATSNNSE

-415 SEKEEAPI
+415 AEKEEAPI

-440 QENLTSYAIGNEAKT
+440 QKDLTIYAIGNETRT
-455 TLDRKDLHRDP
+455 TLDREYLHQDP
-466 NLNYATSVAV
+466 NLNHAASVTV
-476 VLTRLPRSEKLTAIE
+476 VLTRLARSEKLTPIE
-491 TMKLSAGEVAGEK
+491 TMKLAAGEVAGEK

-535 LGRAIQLLIESSE
+535 LGRAIQLLNESSE

-560 YKTLERVVL
+560 FKAIERIIL
-569 DYVTEVNDR
+569 DYVTDANDR

-583 DLKTAKGMYRER
+583 DMKTAKGLYRER
-595 IMTEMFNAYMDEPFA
+595 IMTEMFNAYMDEPLA
-610 IRKDVMNYVNMIIG
+610 IRKDVMSYVNMIIG

-636 KYKDPQTGELKALKV
+636 KYKDPQSGELRALKI
-651 DERYIKGVE
+651 DERYINSVE
-660 ERLGLKT
+660 DRLGLKT
-667 EEQRETFRTSIRK
+667 SEQRETFRTSIRK
-680 IYGQKISVDPN
+680 IYGQKISVDPD

-728 EENQKLYDRMID
+728 EENQKLYDRMVD
-740 TMLNKLN
+740 TMLNKLG